1 MRISS
6 IQNYYRTNYT
16 NQVKTANVNKQVA
29 ETKAQ
34 TSASYFTKP
43 SNVLSFTGVQSTAMD
58 FVKKIPLED
67 RLASMFEILQQGDL
81 VITGKDLKSAQSAL
95 KDSVTAF
102 STAIKRFIFVPD
114 DNVEGTIAFARGFD
128 GDLLVTNPN
137 KFDMEY
143 RVNSEF
149 KPFKAGDTLYLSDGD
164 AIKIKNKEIPIKEK
178 PTFDLSVSR
187 CMFAQPYDL
196 TKSVLNSIAQRN
208 MQSIQALS
216 KYVSGFKAPKKLT
229 FADVGGQDEVINQL
243 KKGIL
248 YPVKYPDAYENSK
261 VNHGFIMYGPPGTG
275 KTLIAQA
282 LANESNATFIKLNGL
297 EMESKWIGE
306 SASNWRALFN
316 LAKENQPA
324 IIFIDEFDAVA
335 RKRGG
340 VDVFGDKVVNQ
351 LLTLMSDIE
360 KDGDQIYVITATNKV
375 DALDSAITRSGR
387 FGKHIEVKAP
397 DTVDGVK
404 KILDI
409 HTKDKKLAEDVDK
422 VTVSQKLLDI
432 KATGADVAHIVN
444 TAKENA
450 FERCGIFEKMEN
462 GTFEKADIDNLAINS
477 DDFTKAIKDFLKKAD
492 KTNRKPI
499 GFNKVNK

>member
-58 FVKKIPLED
+58 LVKKIPLED
-67 RLASMFEILQQGDL
+67 RLASMFEILKQGDL
-81 VITGKDLKSAQSAL
+81 VITGKNLKSAQSAL

-282 LANESNATFIKLNGL
+282 LANESNATFIKYMLGL
-297 EMESKWIGE
+297 YP
-306 SASNWRALFN
+306 LFYP
-316 LAKENQPA
+316 LRVGHLFYE
-324 IIFIDEFDAVA
+324 
-335 RKRGG
+335 
-340 VDVFGDKVVNQ
+340 
-351 LLTLMSDIE
+351 LLH
-360 KDGDQIYVITATNKV
+360 
-375 DALDSAITRSGR
+375 SG
-387 FGKHIEVKAP
+387 
-397 DTVDGVK
+397 
-404 KILDI
+404 
-409 HTKDKKLAEDVDK
+409 
-422 VTVSQKLLDI
+422 
-432 KATGADVAHIVN
+432 
-444 TAKENA
+444 
-450 FERCGIFEKMEN
+450 
-462 GTFEKADIDNLAINS
+462 GTFSLHLRRGVCVSIQCKG
-477 DDFTKAIKDFLKKAD
+477 
-492 KTNRKPI
+492 R
-499 GFNKVNK
+499 